1 MSSHEVC
8 VCISRRKSC
17 SFVEWVR
24 LPFLLLILVT
34 SCHVKMK
41 DCLGGEEFGFLES
54 CLNASCFVG
63 VNFMY
68 DKFLQKGVL
77 KIDLLK
83 CSNIFVVWLISF

>member
-1 MSSHEVC
+1 
-8 VCISRRKSC
+8 
-17 SFVEWVR
+17 
-24 LPFLLLILVT
+24 
-34 SCHVKMK
+34 MK